1 MILKDMLD
9 LIWRMDSNI
18 LIVKGNYGNIELFKG
33 SLSEVPYIFINR
45 EVEWCDIFTRPSLDG
60 ETDKNGEFI
69 METYLTFCVREE
81 DE

>member
-18 LIVKGNYGNIELFKG
+18 LIVKGNYGNIELFKV
-33 SLSEVPYIFINR
+33 SLSEVTYIFINR

-60 ETDKNGEFI
+60 ETDENGELI
-69 METYLTFCVREE
+69 METYLTFCVRGE